1 MQINVL
7 FTWFKAMLKFKKT
20 RLYYEIQRY
29 RQVTRLR
36 QNLNHPEYGDL
47 LKQLDKDGIAVIP
60 NFMPAD
66 TCQKMLADLDVA
78 FEQVKQ
84 GTFKGPFQYDND
96 KLIRIGD
103 LSDYV
108 PSTNAFYDHPML
120 DAVAKAYV
128 DPKAYSYRREAE
140 LRDNIKTFQQ
150 ADIPHIDDWRMR
162 FKFFL
167 YLTDVGPDNAPFTYY
182 KNTHKDEAW
191 KRHKNF
197 EYERD
202 GEFGAYG
209 HFHPQELVAIRKQ
222 RELEELVCTGTAGT
236 LIIADFRGIHRG
248 SVLKNGRRV
257 LLNSTY
263 GI

>member
-1 MQINVL
+1 MKVLIN
-7 FTWFKAMLKFKKT
+7 WFKELLTLKKW

-29 RQVTRLR
+29 RQITSLK
-36 QNLNHPEYGDL
+36 QNLKHDEYGDI
-47 LKQLDKDGIAVIP
+47 LKQLDEDGIVVIED
-60 NFMPAD
+60 FMKKED
-66 TCQKMLADLDVA
+66 CDNIIKDLDII
-78 FEQVKQ
+78 FNQIKNGE
-84 GTFKGPFQYDND
+84 FKGPFQYDND

-103 LSDYV
+103 LSDHV
-108 PSTNAFYDHPML
+108 PSTNLFYDNPMFDKL
-120 DAVAKAYV
+120 AKAYV

-140 LRDNIKTFQQ
+140 LRDNVKTFQQ

-162 FKFFL
+162 FKYFL

-191 KRHKNF
+191 KYDKNY

-209 HFHPQELVAIRKQ
+209 HFHPQELVKLRQSRKV
-222 RELEELVCTGTAGT
+222 EELTCTGKAGT
-236 LIIADFRGIHRG
+236 LIIADFRGIHKG
-248 SVLKNGRRV
+248 SVLKSGRRII
-257 LLNSTY
+257 LNSTY